1 MCYAEVEE
9 VEILF
14 FNYYNWK
21 SFDLMSSDG
30 KKLRIWVLLNSFG
43 EKVVFAS
50 VRNQIVRFL
59 EISSKSNHLN
69 FGD

>member
-30 KKLRIWVLLNSFG
+30 KKLRILVLLNSFG